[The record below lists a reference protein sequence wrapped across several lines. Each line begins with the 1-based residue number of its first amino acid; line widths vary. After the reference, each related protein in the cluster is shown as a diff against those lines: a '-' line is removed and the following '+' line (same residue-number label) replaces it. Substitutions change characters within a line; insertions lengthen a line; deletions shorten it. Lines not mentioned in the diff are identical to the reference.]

1 MANEKK
7 IMEYARQAGYKP
19 LENRCIIVKPNPG
32 NLSDKVVSFFKSIIE
47 CELCVLQMC
56 KTELIL
62 LPFDKM
68 WTYLKKEVSL
78 VLPYR
83 DIESVELTDDMFNTV
98 ITIHTKEDTIQLST
112 QQKALSDWRMSGLFA
127 TQYAGGY
134 KNWHKENIEETLKA
148 LAKLGDVKDSSLDQS
163 EEKRD

>member
-7 IMEYARQAGYKP
+7 IMEYARQAGYQP
-19 LENRCIIVKPNPG
+19 LEDRCIIVKPNPG

-83 DIESVELTDDMFNTV
+83 DIESVELTDDMFNTE
-98 ITIHTKEDTIQLST
+98 HPAKGAE
-112 QQKALSDWRMSGLFA
+112 R
-127 TQYAGGY
+127 
-134 KNWHKENIEETLKA
+134 
-148 LAKLGDVKDSSLDQS
+148 LAYV
-163 EEKRD
+163 RPFCYPVRRRV